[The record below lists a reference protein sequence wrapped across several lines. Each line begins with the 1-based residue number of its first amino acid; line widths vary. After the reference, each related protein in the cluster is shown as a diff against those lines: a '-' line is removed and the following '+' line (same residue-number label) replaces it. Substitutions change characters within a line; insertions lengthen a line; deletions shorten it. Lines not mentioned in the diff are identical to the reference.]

1 MTMKAYITG
10 TDRGLGLA
18 LAAKFLEH
26 GYCVFAGRYGI
37 DPSGLDAL
45 KSQYGARL
53 EIIPLDVG
61 SDASVT
67 AAAQL
72 VASKTSSLDVLINN
86 AAIIGQKD
94 ATITD
99 VGEPVRLDF
108 NDMLAVYNVNALG
121 ALRVAQSVLALL
133 RVGEMKRIVN
143 ISSEAGSMAARVR
156 RGQKTRYAYCASKAA
171 LNIQSIL
178 LQNHVAEYGIKV
190 HLIEPGW
197 LRTFL
202 ASKEKC
208 TIAPTEPEESAE
220 RLVAFLRHTPPE
232 YMFHDLFQDRPFDW

>member
-1 MTMKAYITG
+1 MKAYITG

-26 GYCVFAGRYGI
+26 DYEVFAGCYGI
-37 DPSGLDAL
+37 DLRGLDAL
-45 KSQYGARL
+45 KQQYGARL
-53 EIIPLDVG
+53 EIVPLDVS
-61 SDASVT
+61 SDASVA
-67 AAAQL
+67 AAAQTI
-72 VASKTSSLDVLINN
+72 AGKTDSLDILINN

-94 ATITD
+94 ATVTD
-99 VGEPVRLDF
+99 ALDF
-108 NDMLAVYNVNALG
+108 DDMLIVYNVNALG
-121 ALRVAQSVLALL
+121 PLRVAQSVLPLL
-133 RVGEMKRIVN
+133 QAGEMKRIIN

-156 RGQKTRYAYCASKAA
+156 RGQRTRYAYCASKAA

-208 TIAPTEPEESAE
+208 TIATTEPEESAE
-220 RLVAFLRHTPPE
+220 KLVAFLQRTPPD
-232 YMFHDLFQDRPFDW
+232 YMFHDLFQDRQFDW

>member
-1 MTMKAYITG
+1 MKAYITG

-18 LAAKFLEH
+18 LAATFLKH
-26 GYCVFAGRYGI
+26 GYEVFAGRYGI
-37 DPSGLDAL
+37 DSSGLDAL
-45 KSQYGARL
+45 KAQHGAQL
-53 EIIPLDVG
+53 EIVPLDVG
-61 SDASVT
+61 SDASVA

-72 VASKTSSLDVLINN
+72 VASKMNSLDVLINN
-86 AAIIGQKD
+86 AAVIGQKD
-94 ATITD
+94 ATVTD
-99 VGEPVRLDF
+99 SLDF

-133 RVGEMKRIVN
+133 RAGEMKRIVN
-143 ISSEAGSMAARVR
+143 ISSEAGSMTARVR

-178 LQNHVAEYGIKV
+178 LQNHVAEFGIKV
-190 HLIEPGW
+190 HLVEPGW

-220 RLVAFLRHTPPE
+220 RLVAFVQRNPPPE
-232 YMFHDLFQDRPFDW
+232 YMFHDLFQDRQFDW

>member
-1 MTMKAYITG
+1 MKAYITG

-26 GYCVFAGRYGI
+26 GYDVFAGRYGI

-45 KSQYGARL
+45 KNQYGAQL
-53 EIIPLDVG
+53 EIVPLDVG
-61 SDASVT
+61 SDASVAT
-67 AAAQL
+67 AAQL
-72 VASKTSSLDVLINN
+72 VASKTNSLDVLVNN

-94 ATITD
+94 AT
-99 VGEPVRLDF
+99 VVESLDF
-108 NDMLAVYNVNALG
+108 NDMLVVYNVNALG
-121 ALRVAQSVLALL
+121 ALRVAQSVLPLL
-133 RVGEMKRIVN
+133 QASEMKRIVN
-143 ISSEAGSMAARVR
+143 ISSEAGSMAARAR

-178 LQNHVAEYGIKV
+178 LQNHVAEFGIKV
-190 HLIEPGW
+190 HLVEPGW

-220 RLVAFLRHTPPE
+220 RLVAFVQRNPPPE
-232 YMFHDLFQDRPFDW
+232 YMFHDLFQDRQFDW

>member
-1 MTMKAYITG
+1 MNVYITG

-18 LAAKFLEH
+18 LVAKFLEH
-26 GYCVFAGRYGI
+26 GYDVFAGCYGI
-37 DPSGLDAL
+37 DSSGLDAL
-45 KSQYGARL
+45 KAQYGARL
-53 EIIPLDVG
+53 EVMPLDVS
-61 SDASVT
+61 SDASVV
-67 AAAQL
+67 AAAEII
-72 VASKTSSLDVLINN
+72 ARKTDRLDVLINN

-99 VGEPVRLDF
+99 VLDF
-108 NDMLAVYNVNALG
+108 NDMLSVYNVNALG
-121 ALRVAQSVLALL
+121 ALRVAQSVLPLL
-133 RVGEMKRIVN
+133 RAGEMKRILN

-156 RGQKTRYAYCASKAA
+156 RGQRTRYAYCASKAA

-178 LQNHVAEYGIKV
+178 LQNHVAEFGIRV

-208 TIAPTEPEESAE
+208 TLATTEPEESAE
-220 RLVAFLRHTPPE
+220 KLVAFVQRTPPD
-232 YMFHDLFQDRPFDW
+232 YMFHDLFQDRQFDW

>member
-1 MTMKAYITG
+1 MKAYITG

-26 GYCVFAGRYGI
+26 GYDVFAGCYGI

-45 KSQYGARL
+45 KQQHGARL
-53 EIIPLDVG
+53 EIVPLDV
-61 SDASVT
+61 SSNDSVT
-67 AAAQL
+67 AAAQMI
-72 VASKTSSLDVLINN
+72 AGKTDRLDVLINN

-99 VGEPVRLDF
+99 ALNFD
-108 NDMLAVYNVNALG
+108 DMLAVYNVNALG
-121 ALRVAQSVLALL
+121 PLRVAQSVLPLL
-133 RVGEMKRIVN
+133 RAGEMKRIVN

-156 RGQKTRYAYCASKAA
+156 RGQRTRYAYCASKAA

-178 LQNHVAEYGIKV
+178 LQNHVAEYGIRV

-208 TIAPTEPEESAE
+208 TIATTEPEESAE
-220 RLVAFLRHTPPE
+220 KLVAFLQRTPPD
-232 YMFHDLFQDRPFDW
+232 YMFHDLFQDRQFDW

>member
-1 MTMKAYITG
+1 MKAYITG

-26 GYCVFAGRYGI
+26 GYHIFAGRYGI

-45 KSQYGARL
+45 KAQYGARL
-53 EIIPLDVG
+53 EIVPLDVG
-61 SDASVT
+61 SDASVA

-94 ATITD
+94 ATVTD
-99 VGEPVRLDF
+99 VLDF
-108 NDMLAVYNVNALG
+108 NAMLAVYNVNALG
-121 ALRVAQSVLALL
+121 ALRVVQSVLPLL
-133 RVGEMKRIVN
+133 QAGEMKRIVN
-143 ISSEAGSMAARVR
+143 ISSEAGSMAARLR
-156 RGQKTRYAYCASKAA
+156 RGQKARYAYCASKAA

-178 LQNHVAEYGIKV
+178 LQNHVAEFGIKV
-190 HLIEPGW
+190 HLVEPGW

-220 RLVAFLRHTPPE
+220 RLVAFVQRNPPPE
-232 YMFHDLFQDRPFDW
+232 YMFHDLFQDRQFDW

>member
-1 MTMKAYITG
+1 MKAYITG

-26 GYCVFAGRYGI
+26 GNDVFAGFYGI
-37 DPSGLDAL
+37 DQSGLEAL
-45 KSQYGARL
+45 KERYPSRL
-53 EIIPLDVG
+53 EIIPLDVS
-61 SDASVT
+61 SDASVMQ
-67 AAAQL
+67 AAQII
-72 VASKTSSLDVLINN
+72 ASKTGSLDVLVNN

-99 VGEPVRLDF
+99 TLDF
-108 NDMLAVYNVNALG
+108 NDMLNVYNVNALG
-121 ALRVAQSVLALL
+121 ALRVAQSVLSLL
-133 RVGEMKRIVN
+133 QAGEMKRIIN
-143 ISSEAGSMAARVR
+143 ISSEAGSMSARVR
-156 RGQKTRYAYCASKAA
+156 RGQRTRYAYCASKAA

-178 LQNHVAEYGIKV
+178 LQNHVAEYGIRV
-190 HLIEPGW
+190 YLVEPGW

-220 RLVAFLRHTPPE
+220 KLVEFVQRNPPPD
-232 YMFHDLFQDRPFDW
+232 YMFHDLFQDRQFDW

>member
-1 MTMKAYITG
+1 MNVYITG

-26 GYCVFAGRYGI
+26 GYDVFAGCYGI
-37 DPSGLDAL
+37 DHSGLDAL
-45 KSQYGARL
+45 KAQYGGRL
-53 EIIPLDVG
+53 EVVTLDVS
-61 SDASVT
+61 SDASV
-67 AAAQL
+67 AAA
-72 VASKTSSLDVLINN
+72 AEIIARKTDRLDVLINN

-99 VGEPVRLDF
+99 ALDF
-108 NDMLAVYNVNALG
+108 NDMLSVYNVNALG
-121 ALRVAQSVLALL
+121 ALRVAQSVLPLL
-133 RVGEMKRIVN
+133 RAGEMKRILN
-143 ISSEAGSMAARVR
+143 ISSEAGSMAARMR
-156 RGQKTRYAYCASKAA
+156 RGQRTRYAYCASKAA

-178 LQNHVAEYGIKV
+178 LQNHVAEFGIRV

-208 TIAPTEPEESAE
+208 TLAPTEPEESAE
-220 RLVAFLRHTPPE
+220 KLVAFVQRTPPD
-232 YMFHDLFQDRPFDW
+232 YMFHDLFQDRQFDW

>member
-1 MTMKAYITG
+1 MKVYITG

-26 GYCVFAGRYGI
+26 GYDVFAGCYGI
-37 DPSGLDAL
+37 DSSGLDTL
-45 KSQYGARL
+45 KAQDGARL
-53 EIIPLDVG
+53 EVVPLDVS
-61 SDASVT
+61 SDASV
-67 AAAQL
+67 AAA
-72 VASKTSSLDVLINN
+72 AEIIAGKTDRLDVLVNN

-99 VGEPVRLDF
+99 VLDF
-108 NDMLAVYNVNALG
+108 NDMLNVYNVNALG
-121 ALRVAQSVLALL
+121 ALRVAQSVLPLL
-133 RVGEMKRIVN
+133 RAGEMKLIIN

-156 RGQKTRYAYCASKAA
+156 RGQRTRYAYCASKAA

-178 LQNHVAEYGIKV
+178 LQNHVTEFGIRV

-208 TIAPTEPEESAE
+208 TLAPTEPEKSAE
-220 RLVAFLRHTPPE
+220 KLVAFVQRTPPD
-232 YMFHDLFQDRPFDW
+232 YMFHDLFQDRQFDW

>member
-1 MTMKAYITG
+1 MNAYITG

-18 LAAKFLEH
+18 LAAQFLQH
-26 GYCVFAGRYGI
+26 GYDVFAGLYGI
-37 DPSGLDAL
+37 DAGGLEAL
-45 KSQYGARL
+45 QRVHGARL
-53 EIIPLDVG
+53 HIVPLDVG
-61 SDASVT
+61 SNASVS
-67 AAAQL
+67 AAARL
-72 VASKTSSLDVLINN
+72 VAGQTDRLDVLINN
-86 AAIIGQKD
+86 AAVIGQKD
-94 ATITD
+94 ATVD
-99 VGEPVRLDF
+99 DALDF
-108 NDMLAVYNVNALG
+108 DDMLSVYNVNALG
-121 ALRVAQSVLALL
+121 ALRVAQSVLPLL
-133 RVGEMKRIVN
+133 RAGELKRIIN

-156 RGQKTRYAYCASKAA
+156 RGQRTRYAYCASKAA

-178 LQNHVAEYGIKV
+178 LQNHVAEWGIRV

-220 RLVAFLRHTPPE
+220 RLVAFVQRAPPD

>member
-1 MTMKAYITG
+1 MKAYITG

-26 GYCVFAGRYGI
+26 GYDVFAGRYGI
-37 DPSGLDAL
+37 DASGLDAL
-45 KSQYGARL
+45 QSQYGARL

-61 SDASVT
+61 SDASVV

-72 VASKTSSLDVLINN
+72 VASKTSSLDLLINN

-94 ATITD
+94 TTVTD
-99 VGEPVRLDF
+99 VLDF
-108 NDMLAVYNVNALG
+108 NHMLAVYNVNALG

-133 RVGEMKRIVN
+133 QAGEMKRIVN

-178 LQNHVAEYGIKV
+178 LQNHVAEFGIKV
-190 HLIEPGW
+190 HLVEPGW

-220 RLVAFLRHTPPE
+220 RLVAFVERNPPPE
-232 YMFHDLFQDRPFDW
+232 YMFHDLFQDRQFDW

>member
-1 MTMKAYITG
+1 MNAYITG

-26 GYCVFAGRYGI
+26 GYTVFAGCYGI
-37 DPSGLDAL
+37 DRSGLDAL
-45 KSQYGARL
+45 KGQIGTRL
-53 EIIPLDVG
+53 EIVPLDVG

-67 AAAQL
+67 TAAQL
-72 VASKTSSLDVLINN
+72 IANQTDHLDVLINN

-94 ATITD
+94 ATVTD
-99 VGEPVRLDF
+99 ALDF
-108 NDMLAVYNVNALG
+108 DDMLKVYNVNALG
-121 ALRVAQSVLALL
+121 ALRVAQSVLPLL
-133 RVGEMKRIVN
+133 QAGEMKRIIN

-156 RGQKTRYAYCASKAA
+156 RGQRTRYAYCASKAA

-178 LQNHVAEYGIKV
+178 LQNHLADYGIRV
-190 HLIEPGW
+190 FLVEPGW

-220 RLVAFLRHTPPE
+220 KMFEFVQRNPPPE
-232 YMFHDLFQDRPFDW
+232 YMFHDLFQDRQFDW